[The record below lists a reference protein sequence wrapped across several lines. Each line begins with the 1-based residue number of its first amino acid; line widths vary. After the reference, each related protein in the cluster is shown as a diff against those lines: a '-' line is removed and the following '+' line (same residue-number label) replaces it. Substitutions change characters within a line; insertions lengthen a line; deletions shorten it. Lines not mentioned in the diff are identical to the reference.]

1 MRFHTPWL
9 ISLGLAS
16 IGAATAPASG
26 NETVTRGID
35 LFEIH
40 LPVNWKTAVAEG
52 VEFVFVK
59 ATEGIT
65 YRNLRFKS
73 QTGSAVAV
81 SSSSNATILH
91 GAVHF
96 ALASHSAGAAQADFF
111 ISHGGNWTAN
121 GTTLP
126 GVLEMEGNIP
136 GKLCHGMSPTEI
148 TDWMMDFSDRY
159 KEVTGRRPM
168 LFLSAAWWEKC
179 AGNNETFARE
189 HPLWLA
195 NWADEM
201 GELPV
206 GWQEA
211 TFWQYSGTAGDGVSG
226 EGDVFFGNKMEL
238 VRFARGLV

>member
-9 ISLGLAS
+9 ISLGLVS
-16 IGAATAPASG
+16 IAAATVPPSENG
-26 NETVTRGID
+26 TVTRGID

-59 ATEGIT
+59 ATEGIA

-81 SSSSNATILH
+81 SSSSNTTILH

-96 ALASHSAGAAQADFF
+96 ALASHSTGAAQADFF
-111 ISHGGNWTAN
+111 ISHGGNWTAD
-121 GTTLP
+121 GATLP
-126 GVLEMEGNIP
+126 GVLEMEGNIS
-136 GKLCHGMSPTEI
+136 GKLCHGMSPAEI

-159 KEVTGRRPM
+159 MEVTGRRPM
-168 LFLSAAWWEKC
+168 LFLSAGWWEKC
-179 AGNNETFARE
+179 AGNNETFAGE

-201 GELPV
+201 GDLPA
-206 GWQEA
+206 GWDKA
-211 TFWQYSGTAGDGVSG
+211 TFWQYSGTAGNGVSG

-238 VRFARGLV
+238 VRFARGFV